1 MATSC
6 SHVLL
11 WVRDLHRAV
20 RDYRKLGFE
29 VDYATPE
36 EKAQHAHIW
45 FTNGPII
52 ELLTTPR
59 RAKWFKW
66 PIDLLAGRGSGRR
79 MVRWGEA
86 GEGFCDVAVVTD
98 AHALDS
104 ELGAL
109 RKAGVPVGRAVPWR
123 RVKPD
128 GQQIRFKFAYPANDR
143 LPFLVSPY
151 DPHQHPKEKDH
162 PNGATRLSRVRMGV
176 RAEDR
181 EAVRRIVGDDPT
193 FVLEPAGTTGVRAIE
208 IAGLTAELDPAL
220 LHGAVVQ
227 PARSMPAPS
236 LLDRNAG
243 Q

>member
-20 RDYRKLGFE
+20 RDYRALGFK

-36 EKAQHAHIW
+36 PKAQHAHIW
-45 FTNGPII
+45 FTEGPVI

-59 RAKWFKW
+59 SARWFKW
-66 PIDLLAGRGSGRR
+66 PIELMAGRGSGRR
-79 MVRWGEA
+79 MIRWSEG

-98 AHALDS
+98 THALDR
-104 ELGAL
+104 ELTAL
-109 RKAGVPVGRAVPWR
+109 REAGVPVGRAIGWR
-123 RVKPD
+123 RTRPD

-143 LPFLVSPY
+143 LPFIVSPY
-151 DPHQHPKEKDH
+151 DPPQHPKENRH
-162 PNGATRLSRVRMGV
+162 PNGARRLSRVRMGV
-176 RAEDR
+176 RAEHR

-193 FVLEPAGTTGVRAIE
+193 FVLEPAEVTGVRAIE
-208 IAGLTAELDPAL
+208 ITGLAAELDPSL
-220 LHGAVVQ
+220 LHGAVVL
-227 PARSMPAPS
+227 PARLTSDPS
-236 LLDRNAG
+236 QAHRSAG